1 MKLAIAVVIGGLTPI
16 SAALFHHY
24 SPPADGATVPSLDA
38 LVQYTTSR
46 NHETISKAVEFLASM
61 ETASTCTRAAVSH
74 LISECK
80 NFEGG
85 SGSDKSQLDAYLD
98 TVKKDYA
105 AKLAVCEWLGAQPLD
120 EATPPLHCDILVPS
134 SRACGKDHWWPR
146 APVNTNKLCYPE
158 YNDRQF
164 KTCFESLRAKSQHW
178 TSYSNAG
185 QNVVV
190 MCQASRDALERENH
204 LEIFK
209 NLTQVMGD
217 VSSNIQHTTEA
228 YASLLREQTQFADE
242 LREAQDQFKKDAAA
256 AQEKALSTV
265 SELDDKFHGFMSSS
279 ISQLTTALADG
290 QAAELVRIRE
300 NLQNFSQDMIVE
312 NSHLVSALRTEL
324 QQHHDRA
331 IISLELNHQ
340 AQVHSHMILS
350 GFMSDITDAANKIN
364 ATSGESLTI
373 IDNIENRLDSLS
385 SKTENIIKG
394 FAFFSGLARLA
405 TSMVQGLIA
414 TVGAIFIFNLLYRF
428 SRQLAVHLVGACSA
442 AYFLHVC
449 GVYQLLDESHRSPS
463 FLDHLSNLNTTQ
475 KGVVIVLSLWL
486 ATYPISR
493 ISTAISE
500 VFLRILSSYWIR
512 EYRNESG
519 AGYLLSVEIPQYAK
533 TAQRKIDALEQ
544 GIATGHTRLS
554 GQQHRILG
562 SPDDGTRAPGFSS
575 KVCKA

>member
-1 MKLAIAVVIGGLTPI
+1 MKLAIAIVSGSLMPI
-16 SAALFHHY
+16 SAALSRHH
-24 SPPADGATVPSLDA
+24 SPPADGTLVPSLDA

-105 AKLAVCEWLGAQPLD
+105 AKLAVCEWLGAHPLD
-120 EATPPLHCDILVPS
+120 DATPPRHCDILVPS
-134 SRACGKDHWWPR
+134 SRACSKGHWWSRTP
-146 APVNTNKLCYPE
+146 ANTNKLCYPE
-158 YNDRQF
+158 YSDRQF
-164 KTCFESLRAKSQHW
+164 RTCFESLRAKSQHW

-256 AQEKALSTV
+256 AQEKAISTV
-265 SELDDKFHGFMSSS
+265 SELDDKFHNFMSSS
-279 ISQLTTALADG
+279 ISQLTAALADG

-300 NLQNFSQDMIVE
+300 NLQNFSQDMIAE
-312 NSHLVSALRTEL
+312 NSHLVGALRTEF
-324 QQHHDRA
+324 QKHHDRA
-331 IISLELNHQ
+331 IVSLELNHQ

-350 GFMSDITDAANKIN
+350 GIMGDITHAANKIN

-385 SKTENIIKG
+385 RKTENIAKG
-394 FAFFSGLARLA
+394 FAFFGSLARIA
-405 TSMVQGLIA
+405 TSVVQGLIA
-414 TVGAIFIFNLLYRF
+414 TIGAIFIFNLLYRL
-428 SRQLAVHLVGACSA
+428 STQLATYLLGACCA

-449 GVYQLLDESHRSPS
+449 GVYRLLAESHRSPS
-463 FLDHLSNLNTTQ
+463 LLQHTANLNTTQ
-475 KGVVIVLSLWL
+475 KGVLLVLTLWL

-493 ISTAISE
+493 ISSAITE
-500 VFLRILSSYWIR
+500 VFLQVLRSYWIR
-512 EYRNESG
+512 EYRNGGG
-519 AGYLLSVEIPQYAK
+519 AGFLLSVEIPQY
-533 TAQRKIDALEQ
+533 TDTVQRKIDKLEQ
-544 GIATGHTRLS
+544 GIVNGHTCLS
-554 GQQHRILG
+554 GQQRCARG
-562 SPDDGTRAPGFSS
+562 NADDGMRGPLQTRPAIS
-575 KVCKA
+575 

>member
-1 MKLAIAVVIGGLTPI
+1 MKLAVAVISGSLIPI
-16 SAALFHHY
+16 SAALSHRY
-24 SPPADGATVPSLDA
+24 SPPADGTLVPSLDA

-85 SGSDKSQLDAYLD
+85 SGSDKRQLDAYLD

-120 EATPPLHCDILVPS
+120 EATPPHHCEILVPS
-134 SRACGKDHWWPR
+134 SRACSKGHWWFRTP
-146 APVNTNKLCYPE
+146 ANTNKLCYPE
-158 YNDRQF
+158 YSDRQF
-164 KTCFESLRAKSQHW
+164 RTCFESLRAKSQHW

-209 NLTQVMGD
+209 NLTQIMGD

-242 LREAQDQFKKDAAA
+242 LREAQDQFKKDTAAA
-256 AQEKALSTV
+256 PEKALSTV
-265 SELDDKFHGFMSSS
+265 SELDDKFHSFIGNS

-290 QAAELVRIRE
+290 QAAELVRIRK
-300 NLQNFSQDMIVE
+300 NLQDFSKDMVTE
-312 NSHLVSALRTEL
+312 NSHLVGALRTEL
-324 QQHHDRA
+324 QEHHERA
-331 IISLELNHQ
+331 IVSLELNHQ

-350 GFMSDITDAANKIN
+350 GFMSDITHAANKIN

-373 IDNIENRLDSLS
+373 IDNIENRLHTLS
-385 SKTENIIKG
+385 SKTENIVKG

-405 TSMVQGLIA
+405 ASMAQGLIA
-414 TVGAIFIFNLLYRF
+414 TIGALFIFNLLYRLN
-428 SRQLAVHLVGACSA
+428 RQLATYLLGACSA

-449 GVYQLLDESHRSPS
+449 GVYQFLDESHRSPS
-463 FLDHLSNLNTTQ
+463 FLQHISNLNTTQ
-475 KGVVIVLSLWL
+475 KGVVIVLTLWL

-493 ISTAISE
+493 ISTAINE
-500 VFLRILSSYWIR
+500 VFLRVLSSYWIR
-512 EYRNESG
+512 EYRNEG
-519 AGYLLSVEIPQYAK
+519 GTGYLLSVEIPQY
-533 TAQRKIDALEQ
+533 TDTVQRKFSALEQ
-544 GIATGHTRLS
+544 GIASGHTRLS
-554 GQQHRILG
+554 GQRHCTLG
-562 SPDDGTRAPGFSS
+562 NADDGMRGPFQTRPAIS
-575 KVCKA
+575 